1 MLKNDIF
8 LPVIV
13 FYKHISAT
21 FALFNKTSNEKIHEC
36 MKKSAIFTTIAILII
51 LTAQLFWT
59 WEMYKVHLEKWQIT
73 LQQSFEEAIMD
84 EAGIRNASFAYP
96 ERPRFYVKSKA
107 DMTPEEAAS
116 HKGDTL
122 DYKRLKAKNVA
133 GSMAE
138 LIGQLQQ
145 DALLKRGMLPVL
157 PAIDSLLQE
166 RHPEHAGLNRCILLQ
181 DGSGNTVNR
190 FGDTTLLASS
200 HSLSTP
206 PIPIGTQDLFY
217 LRLFSEKPSAGIFR
231 QMTYAVLLSAALA
244 VLVMGCL
251 VWQFLV
257 ILRKD
262 LLLKQ
267 REAAVNGTVHDLK
280 TPLAGV
286 VTLVGWLKKEE
297 KDSQKQAFLQ
307 QAEERLKRLRND
319 IERILT
325 AARGGRRK
333 LVLHKEPTD
342 LPTLLA
348 QAAADTR
355 ACLSAKRH
363 TLETDNR
370 LADGQVEADPACL
383 RNVFAQLLENALKYS
398 DEGVRITVKLEEDAE
413 GWVTV
418 SVTDN
423 GWGIPRK
430 CLKKLFGEYYQVP
443 REEGRAQKG
452 YGIGLTYARYVVRA
466 HGGDIRV
473 ESREGTGSTFSIRLP
488 RKQTKR

>member
-1 MLKNDIF
+1 
-8 LPVIV
+8 
-13 FYKHISAT
+13 
-21 FALFNKTSNEKIHEC
+21 
-36 MKKSAIFTTIAILII
+36 MKKSAIFTTIGIIII
-51 LTAQLFWT
+51 LAAQFFWT
-59 WEMYKVHLEKWQIT
+59 WEMYKVHLEKWQIA
-73 LQQSFEEAIMD
+73 LQQAFEETIMD

-107 DMTPEEAAS
+107 NMTPEEAAS

-122 DYKRLKAKNVA
+122 DYNQLKAKNIA

-145 DALLKRGMLPVL
+145 DALLKRGLLPVL
-157 PAIDSLLQE
+157 PVIDSLLLE
-166 RHPEHAGLNRCILLQ
+166 RHPEYTRQNRCILLQ
-181 DGSGNTVNR
+181 NDLGHTINC
-190 FGDTTLLASS
+190 FGDTTLIASS
-200 HSLSTP
+200 RSLSTP
-206 PIPIGTQDLFY
+206 PIPIGTQDKYY
-217 LRLFSEKPSAGIFR
+217 LRLFSEKPSGSIFR
-231 QMTYAVLLSAALA
+231 QMIYAILLSAVLA

-267 REAAVNGTVHDLK
+267 REAVVNGTIHDLK

-297 KDSQKQAFLQ
+297 KDGQKQAFLQ
-307 QAEERLKRLRND
+307 QAEERLQRLRND

-333 LVLHKEPTD
+333 LVLHKELTD
-342 LPTLLA
+342 LPVLLT
-348 QAAADTR
+348 QAVSDTR
-355 ACLSAKRH
+355 ANLPAKQY

-370 LADGQVEADPACL
+370 LTDGQVEADPACL

-398 DEGVRITVKLEEDAE
+398 DEGVHIQVRLEEISE
-413 GWVTV
+413 GWVEV
-418 SVTDN
+418 CVTDN

-443 REEGRAQKG
+443 RAEGRAQKG

-473 ESREGTGSTFSIRLP
+473 ESREGIGSTFCIRLP
-488 RKQTKR
+488 RK

>member
-51 LTAQLFWT
+51 LTAQFFWT

-73 LQQSFEEAIMD
+73 LQQGFEEAIMD

-190 FGDTTLLASS
+190 FGAPPARLLPQPVHPSDSHRDTKSVLSPPLLGKALGR
-200 HSLSTP
+200 HLP
-206 PIPIGTQDLFY
+206 ANDLCRPAVRRAGRAGDGLPGVAIPRHPAQG
-217 LRLFSEKPSAGIFR
+217 P
-231 QMTYAVLLSAALA
+231 AA
-244 VLVMGCL
+244 
-251 VWQFLV
+251 
-257 ILRKD
+257 
-262 LLLKQ
+262 
-267 REAAVNGTVHDLK
+267 EATG
-280 TPLAGV
+280 G
-286 VTLVGWLKKEE
+286 GG
-297 KDSQKQAFLQ
+297 
-307 QAEERLKRLRND
+307 ERHRARPEN
-319 IERILT
+319 
-325 AARGGRRK
+325 AAGRRG
-333 LVLHKEPTD
+333 H
-342 LPTLLA
+342 
-348 QAAADTR
+348 
-355 ACLSAKRH
+355 
-363 TLETDNR
+363 
-370 LADGQVEADPACL
+370 
-383 RNVFAQLLENALKYS
+383 
-398 DEGVRITVKLEEDAE
+398 
-413 GWVTV
+413 
-418 SVTDN
+418 
-423 GWGIPRK
+423 PR
-430 CLKKLFGEYYQVP
+430 GMA
-443 REEGRAQKG
+443 EEGREGQPEAGLPATGGRTAETAEKRHRTHPDRRKGRTEEARAAQG
-452 YGIGLTYARYVVRA
+452 ADGPA
-466 HGGDIRV
+466 HAA
-473 ESREGTGSTFSIRLP
+473 GTGCGGHPGLPARQAAHAGDGQPASGRTGGGRPGLPAQRLRP
-488 RKQTKR
+488 AAGKRPEVFGRRRTHHGETRRGR

>member
-1 MLKNDIF
+1 
-8 LPVIV
+8 
-13 FYKHISAT
+13 
-21 FALFNKTSNEKIHEC
+21 

-73 LQQSFEEAIMD
+73 LQQGFEEVIMD

-96 ERPRFYVKSKA
+96 EHPRFYVKSKA

-206 PIPIGTQDLFY
+206 PIPIGTQDRFY
-217 LRLFSEKPSAGIFR
+217 LRLFSEKPSADIFR

-297 KDSQKQAFLQ
+297 KDSQKQTFLQ
-307 QAEERLKRLRND
+307 QAEERLLRLRND

-325 AARGGRRK
+325 TARGGRRE

-355 ACLSAKRH
+355 ACLNPSFEINSALLSRCK
-363 TLETDNR
+363 
-370 LADGQVEADPACL
+370 
-383 RNVFAQLLENALKYS
+383 VFVLQALTVQNLVRLLENALKYS

-443 REEGRAQKG
+443 ARKAARRRA
-452 YGIGLTYARYVVRA
+452 TASA
-466 HGGDIRV
+466 
-473 ESREGTGSTFSIRLP
+473 
-488 RKQTKR
+488 

>member
-1 MLKNDIF
+1 MLFTF
-8 LPVIV
+8 LIP
-13 FYKHISAT
+13 T
-21 FALFNKTSNEKIHEC
+21 FGTTKPTDLPNIMKYALGTTL
-36 MKKSAIFTTIAILII
+36 AIFAIIAL
-51 LTAQLFWT
+51 QLFWLQK
-59 WEMYKVHLEKWQIT
+59 MYRSHVSEFEDQMETCFTQAIEKEVLIRKNDLLEKRLSDSQPIRPDEIKNLVGDSTDIATIKKKKRINSISEGIT
-73 LQQSFEEAIMD
+73 
-84 EAGIRNASFAYP
+84 
-96 ERPRFYVKSKA
+96 
-107 DMTPEEAAS
+107 
-116 HKGDTL
+116 
-122 DYKRLKAKNVA
+122 
-133 GSMAE
+133 
-138 LIGQLQQ
+138 QLFQML
-145 DALLKRGMLPVL
+145 LLKQGSYPQADKL
-157 PAIDSLLQE
+157 DSLYQKGMKE
-166 RHPEHAGLNRCILLQ
+166 KVRHCICLYDKQQILDHA
-181 DGSGNTVNR
+181 
-190 FGDTTLLASS
+190 GDTTLLASS

-206 PIPIGTQDLFY
+206 PIPIGTQDRFY
-217 LRLFSEKPSAGIFR
+217 LRLFSEKPSADIFR

-355 ACLSAKRH
+355 ACLPAKRH

-488 RKQTKR
+488 RRQTNRP